1 MRHPRRNLLFYVR
14 GGKSVKLTKAS
25 WTSFDFIHA
34 VELIG
39 VGQSQVLTSTKRLSR
54 IEGFALMWSLRL
66 IYGDCDAASIGRL
79 RGALHVSLDHCMR
92 EVEARRFRFVPRSTY
107 DQLSELLVAWKR
119 SGVESMYV
127 AYREHDRPGR
137 MLGWMARVAELHGVG
152 VCAAKSRQRSRA
164 SGRLWGRGPSLFWYV
179 GAVWRDTRSTQH
191 ASQPGRVR

>member
-66 IYGDCDAASIGRL
+66 IYGD
-79 RGALHVSLDHCMR
+79 
-92 EVEARRFRFVPRSTY
+92 
-107 DQLSELLVAWKR
+107 LSAPK
-119 SGVESMYV
+119 
-127 AYREHDRPGR
+127 
-137 MLGWMARVAELHGVG
+137 
-152 VCAAKSRQRSRA
+152 
-164 SGRLWGRGPSLFWYV
+164 
-179 GAVWRDTRSTQH
+179 
-191 ASQPGRVR
+191 